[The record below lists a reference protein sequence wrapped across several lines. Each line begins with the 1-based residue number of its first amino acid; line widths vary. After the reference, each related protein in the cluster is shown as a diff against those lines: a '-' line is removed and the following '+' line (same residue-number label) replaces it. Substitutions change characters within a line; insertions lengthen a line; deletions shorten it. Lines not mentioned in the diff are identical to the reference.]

1 MPARVLQQLH
11 VMVLASMLMEAPLPR
26 KVLDVFISTESAL
39 ACVALS
45 AVKEEP
51 HLALG
56 TVSSDEPLG
65 VSNGL
70 QRPASSAAGSHM
82 DH

>member
-1 MPARVLQQLH
+1 
-11 VMVLASMLMEAPLPR
+11 MVLASMSVWALLPR
-26 KVLDVFISTESAL
+26 KVSDVLISTESAL

-70 QRPASSAAGSHM
+70 QRPASSAAGSHT
-82 DH
+82 DHLEL